1 MSNQLVFES
10 DQSVSANA
18 LLNEVHER
26 SGVHVEDCY
35 QCGKC
40 SAGCPVV
47 SFMDLTPR
55 QVMRGVQLGQ
65 KELVLRSSTIWICAS
80 CQTCSARCPM
90 DIDVARV
97 MDTLRQIAHR
107 EGVRPAEKGVVL
119 GYNLFLESIK
129 RLGRLYEVG
138 LVAGVNLGTLNPFAN
153 VLDVGVPMFL
163 KGKLHLIPGRASGGG
178 VKRIFANRES
188 QTDADL

>member
-1 MSNQLVFES
+1 MIQYIEGSLRGDGKKFGIV
-10 DQSVSANA
+10 VSRFNSFVSEKLLEGA
-18 LLNEVHER
+18 LDSLIR
-26 SGVHVEDCY
+26 SGVLE
-35 QCGKC
+35 
-40 SAGCPVV
+40 S
-47 SFMDLTPR
+47 
-55 QVMRGVQLGQ
+55 
-65 KELVLRSSTIWICAS
+65 
-80 CQTCSARCPM
+80 

-107 EGVRPAEKGVVL
+107 EGVRPAEKGIVL
-119 GYNLFLESIK
+119 GYELFLESIK

-163 KGKLHLIPGRASGGG
+163 KGKLHLIPGRAGGGG

>member
-1 MSNQLVFES
+1 MTNQLIFKSGE
-10 DQSVSANA
+10 SVSDNA
-18 LLNEVHER
+18 LLSEVYER
-26 SGVHVEDCY
+26 GGVHVEDCY

-65 KELVLRSSTIWICAS
+65 TEMVLRSSTIWLCAS
-80 CQTCSARCPM
+80 CQTCSARCPTE
-90 DIDVARV
+90 IDVARV

-107 EGVRPAEKGVVL
+107 EGIKPAERGVVL

-153 VLDVGVPMFL
+153 VLGVGLPMFL
-163 KGKLHLIPGRASGGG
+163 KGKLHLIPGRARGGG

>member
-1 MSNQLVFES
+1 MTNQLIFKS
-10 DQSVSANA
+10 GQSVSANA
-18 LLNEVHER
+18 LLSEVHER
-26 SGVHVEDCY
+26 GGVHVEDCY

-40 SAGCPVV
+40 TAGCPVA

-65 KELVLRSSTIWICAS
+65 KELVLRSSTIWLCSS

-90 DIDVARV
+90 EIDVARV

-107 EGVRPAEKGVVL
+107 ERVRPAEKGIVL
-119 GYNLFLESIK
+119 GYDLFLESIK

-153 VLDVGVPMFL
+153 VLRVGVPMFL
-163 KGKLHLIPGRASGGG
+163 KGKLHLIPHRAG
-178 VKRIFANRES
+178 VGDMKRIYANRES